1 MKALAMSRRTMSPE
15 TMAAAWMRPRRES
28 VAVVVASPAAKVVVT
43 VEAPMRPPVVRTPR
57 VTDTSAQGLSLAP
70 RFTAWVALGGNL
82 GDVAATFRHA
92 LADIAALPGTH
103 LQGVSALYET
113 EPWQAQGPLFLNAVA
128 AVSTALAPGEFL
140 RSLLAI
146 EARLGRERPYLNAPR
161 TLDLDLVDYNGNI
174 ESGAVELPH
183 PRLAGRAFVL
193 FPLRDVAPDW
203 RHPVSGKSVGELITA
218 LPAAKL
224 EKLAD

>member
-1 MKALAMSRRTMSPE
+1 
-15 TMAAAWMRPRRES
+15 
-28 VAVVVASPAAKVVVT
+28 
-43 VEAPMRPPVVRTPR
+43 MRPPVVRTPR

-161 TLDLDLVDYNGNI
+161 TLDLDLLAHGDAQSATL
-174 ESGAVELPH
+174 ELTLPH
-183 PRLAGRAFVL
+183 PRAQERAFVL
-193 FPLRDVAPDW
+193 APWAELSARLPDATLPPLPSREAIEALCQAQGARPGAPAGW
-203 RHPVSGKSVGELITA
+203 EIARA
-218 LPAAKL
+218 
-224 EKLAD
+224 